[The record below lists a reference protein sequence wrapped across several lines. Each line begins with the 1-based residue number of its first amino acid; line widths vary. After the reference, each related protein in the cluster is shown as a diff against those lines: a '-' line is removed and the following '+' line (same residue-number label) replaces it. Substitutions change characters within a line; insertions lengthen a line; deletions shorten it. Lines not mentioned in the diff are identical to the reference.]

1 MHGPLGWGRAELIIL
16 QVVTQTEACLPD
28 KEVSESHEHEHG
40 YWVAGDSES
49 HLQQKAELV
58 TALQGLGQR
67 RIHTA
72 QQRREETRFQT
83 VKKER
88 DREVQAVV
96 LQRAQSEG

>member
-72 QQRREETRFQT
+72 QQRREE
-83 VKKER
+83 ESGENNLSGLY
-88 DREVQAVV
+88 REE
-96 LQRAQSEG
+96 LLGEGSPKDSV